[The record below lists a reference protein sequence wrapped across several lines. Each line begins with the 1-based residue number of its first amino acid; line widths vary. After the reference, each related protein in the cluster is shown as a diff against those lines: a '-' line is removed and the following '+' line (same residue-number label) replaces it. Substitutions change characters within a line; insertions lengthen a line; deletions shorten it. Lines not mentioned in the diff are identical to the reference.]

1 MKEMKK
7 FKIELVKTIKEIG
20 VITVNGNCLDDAIET
35 AGKIAVT
42 QDRDIFSDYDVR
54 NDEIK
59 IGDQKFKKIT
69 WSELESPSYVIE
81 RAKE

>member
-1 MKEMKK
+1 MKEMKE
-7 FKIELVKTIKEIG
+7 FKIVLVRTVKEIG

-35 AGKIAVT
+35 AGKIAFT

-54 NDEIK
+54 NDEVK
-59 IGDQKFKKIT
+59 IGNQKFKKIT
-69 WSELESPSYVIE
+69 WSELEKPNYVIE

>member
-1 MKEMKK
+1 MKK

-20 VITVNGNCLDDAIET
+20 VITVEADCLDDAIET

-42 QDRDIFSDYDVR
+42 QDRNIFSDYDVR
-54 NDEIK
+54 NDEVK
-59 IGDQKFKKIT
+59 IGNQKFKKIT

>member
-1 MKEMKK
+1 MKE
-7 FKIELVKTIKEIG
+7 FKIKLVRTVKKLG
-20 VITVNGNCLDDAIET
+20 VITVEADCLDDAIET
-35 AGKIAVT
+35 AGKIAFT

-59 IGDQKFKKIT
+59 IGNQKFKKIT

-81 RAKE
+81 RAND

>member
-1 MKEMKK
+1 MKE
-7 FKIELVKTIKEIG
+7 FKIKLVRTVKEIG
-20 VITVNGNCLDDAIET
+20 VITVQADCLNDAIKT
-35 AGKIAVT
+35 AGKIAFT
-42 QDRDIFSDYDVR
+42 QDRDIFLNYDVR

>member
-1 MKEMKK
+1 MKN
-7 FKIELVKTIKEIG
+7 FKIVLVRTVEEIG
-20 VITVNGNCLDDAIET
+20 VITVEADCLDNAIE
-35 AGKIAVT
+35 AASKIAFA
-42 QDRDIFSDYDVR
+42 QDRNIFSDYDVG

-69 WSELESPSYVIE
+69 WSELKSPSYVIE

>member
-1 MKEMKK
+1 MKE
-7 FKIELVKTIKEIG
+7 FKIQIVRTVEEIG
-20 VITVNGNCLDDAIET
+20 VITVQGNCLDDAIET

-54 NDEIK
+54 NDEVK

-69 WSELESPSYVIE
+69 WSELESPGYVIE
-81 RAKE
+81 RAND

>member
-20 VITVNGNCLDDAIET
+20 VITVEADCLDDAIEI
-35 AGKIAVT
+35 AGKIAFT

-69 WSELESPSYVIE
+69 WSELEKPNYVIE

>member
-1 MKEMKK
+1 MKE
-7 FKIELVKTIKEIG
+7 FKIVLVKTVKEIG

-35 AGKIAVT
+35 AGKIAFA

-59 IGDQKFKKIT
+59 IGNQKFKKIT
-69 WSELESPSYVIE
+69 WSELESPDYVIE
-81 RAKE
+81 RAND

>member
-1 MKEMKK
+1 MKE
-7 FKIELVKTIKEIG
+7 FKIQIVRTVEEIG
-20 VITVNGNCLDDAIET
+20 VITVQGNCLDDAIET
-35 AGKIAVT
+35 AGKIAFT

-69 WSELESPSYVIE
+69 WSELKRPRYVIE
-81 RAKE
+81 RAND